1 MLIQPVSFAEQ
12 LFTERTRRKVFSAL
26 VAATGKR
33 APAALRP
40 HSRTETVDLA
50 LCAFLGLIGS
60 LHNKTPFR
68 LLAVFITLTIIQH
81 TRLLVQRLF
90 IKICKFVKRC

>member
-12 LFTERTRRKVFSAL
+12 LFTERTRRKVLSAL

-40 HSRTETVDLA
+40 HSRTEAVHLA
-50 LCAFLGLIGS
+50 LSAFLRLIGS
-60 LHNKTPFR
+60 FHNKTPYR
-68 LLAVFITLTIIQH
+68 LIAVFITLPIIQH
-81 TRLLVQRLF
+81 PRLLVKRLF
-90 IKICKFVKRC
+90 IKI